1 MSMKIEKK
9 NIASSKGN
17 LAVAIHYPETRAEK
31 LAILCPGFLDTKD
44 YTHLL
49 KLAEE
54 LSQRG
59 YTTVRFD
66 PSGTWESGDDI
77 SDYTTT
83 QYLADVKNVL
93 EHMLR
98 EGDYKHILLGGH
110 SKGGFI
116 AMLYATRDPRISV
129 VLSIMSPYSLGRPSN
144 KEIIEK
150 WKNEGYRISQRD
162 VPGKTEKKEF
172 RVPYAHAVDR
182 LQYNVLNDIKKFHGR
197 LILVAGELDKTVLPE
212 DIKLIFDKANEPKE
226 FILMENIG
234 HDYRH
239 NDNEIKIVN
248 ERILAQLKN

>member
-1 MSMKIEKK
+1 MNIVKK

-17 LAVAIHYPETRAEK
+17 LAAVIHYPETKTER

-44 YTHLL
+44 YTHLV

-54 LSQRG
+54 LTERG
-59 YTTVRFD
+59 YTVVRFD
-66 PSGTWESGDDI
+66 PTGTWESDGDI

-83 QYLADVKNVL
+83 QYLADVKNIL
-93 EHMLR
+93 EYMLR
-98 EGDYKHILLGGH
+98 EENYKHILLGGH

-129 VLSIMSPYSLGRPSN
+129 VLSIMSPYWLGRPSN
-144 KEIIEK
+144 KEILDKWEK
-150 WKNEGYRISQRD
+150 EGYRQSFRD
-162 VPGKTEKKEF
+162 IPGKTEKKEF

-182 LQYNVLNDIKKFHGR
+182 LQYNVLNEINKFHGS

-212 DIKLIFDKANEPKE
+212 DINLVFDKANEPKKL
-226 FILMENIG
+226 ITMRGIG

-239 NDNEIKIVN
+239 SDKEIKIVN
-248 ERILAQLKN
+248 KRMLGQLSNF

>member
-1 MSMKIEKK
+1 MNMKVEKK
-9 NIASSKGN
+9 NITSSKGD
-17 LAVAIHYPETRAEK
+17 LSAVIHYPETETEK

-44 YTHLL
+44 YTHLVR
-49 KLAEE
+49 LAEE
-54 LSQRG
+54 LAQRG

-66 PSGTWESGDDI
+66 PSGTWESGDNI
-77 SDYTTT
+77 SDYTAT

-98 EGDYKHILLGGH
+98 QGNYEHILLGGH

-116 AMLYATRDPRISV
+116 AMLYAARDPRISV

-150 WKNEGYRISQRD
+150 WKNEGYRVSQRD
-162 VPGKTEKKEF
+162 VPSKTEKKEF
-172 RVPYAHAVDR
+172 RVPYAHALDR
-182 LQYNVLNDIKKFHGR
+182 LQYNVLNEIGKFRGL

-212 DIKLIFDKANEPKE
+212 DIKLVFDKANEPKK
-226 FILMENIG
+226 FIMMENIG

-239 NDNEIKIVN
+239 NDDEIKTVN
-248 ERILAQLKN
+248 ERILAQLPF